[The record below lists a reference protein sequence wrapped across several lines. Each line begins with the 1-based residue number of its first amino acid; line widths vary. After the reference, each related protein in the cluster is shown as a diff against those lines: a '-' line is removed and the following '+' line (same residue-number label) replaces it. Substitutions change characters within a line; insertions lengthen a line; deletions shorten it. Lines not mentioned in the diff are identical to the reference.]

1 MEPVESPKR
10 AMARRLRALRLEE
23 WPGVTVTQPQ
33 LASALGVSP
42 PLISAWEN
50 EDRPTLVPTS
60 RLVAVARFF
69 ASPRSLN
76 GKRSRLLEDRDL
88 TTDERVRRDQL
99 QAELMAL
106 HAAAARSPGPTAG
119 PATAPLGGALGGPLR
134 FPVDQDITIVCAPLP
149 PDMREMMP
157 YNDPDE
163 PDYVESWVYAD
174 PDALI
179 ELHGHVRATNP
190 LSQVRIRRAS
200 NLRRDDLTTHL
211 LLIGGVDWNALTR
224 DLLDVLPVPV
234 SQTPREDDE
243 TTDEGGFWVG
253 EGTGRRVVNPVV
265 DVRGER
271 RTLRQDVAHLFRG
284 PNPFNR
290 KRTVT
295 MFNGAFGR
303 GTYGAVRILTDARF
317 RDRNAD
323 YLTQRFAGDTYSILA
338 RVRIVMREV
347 VTPDLTVEE
356 TRLHEWPDA

>member
-1 MEPVESPKR
+1 
-10 AMARRLRALRLEE
+10 MARRLRALRLEE

-33 LASALGVSP
+33 LATALGVSP

-50 EDRPTLVPTS
+50 EDKPTLVPPQ

-69 ASPRSLN
+69 ATPRSLN
-76 GKRSRLLEDRDL
+76 GKRARLLEDRDM
-88 TTDERVRRDQL
+88 TPEERLRRDEL
-99 QAELMAL
+99 QAELMTL
-106 HAAAARSPGPTAG
+106 HDAARTQAPGSLPPPSPLV
-119 PATAPLGGALGGPLR
+119 APLGGPLR
-134 FPVDQDITIVCAPLP
+134 FPFDQDITIVCAPLP
-149 PDMREMMP
+149 PAMRERMP
-157 YNDPDE
+157 YHDPDE

-179 ELHGHVRATNP
+179 ELFGHVRASNP
-190 LSQVRIRRAS
+190 QSQVRIRLAS

-224 DLLDVLPVPV
+224 DLLDKLPVPV

-243 TTDEGGFWVG
+243 ATDEGGFWVG
-253 EGTGRRVVNPVV
+253 EGTDRRVVNPVV
-265 DVRGER
+265 DVRGRR

-303 GTYGAVRILTDARF
+303 GTYGAVRILTDFRF

-323 YLTQRFAGDTYSILA
+323 YLTQRFSDGIYSILA
-338 RVRIVMREV
+338 RVQIVMREV

>member
-1 MEPVESPKR
+1 
-10 AMARRLRALRLEE
+10 MARRLRALRLEE

-33 LASALGVSP
+33 LAAALGVSP

-50 EDRPTLVPTS
+50 EEKPTLVPPQ

-69 ASPRSLN
+69 ASQRSLN
-76 GKRSRLLEDRDL
+76 GKRARLLEDRDM
-88 TTDERVRRDQL
+88 TADERMRRDQL
-99 QAELMAL
+99 QTELMML
-106 HAAAARSPGPTAG
+106 HEAARAQVTGSFPVVAPVAG
-119 PATAPLGGALGGPLR
+119 PLGGPLQ

-149 PDMREMMP
+149 PDMRLQMP

-163 PDYVESWVYAD
+163 PDYVESWIYAD

-179 ELHGHVRATNP
+179 ELHGHVRASNP
-190 LSQVRIRRAS
+190 QSQVRIRRAN

-211 LLIGGVDWNALTR
+211 LLIGGVDWNGLTQN
-224 DLLDVLPVPV
+224 LLDVLPVPV
-234 SQTPREDDE
+234 SQTPREDE
-243 TTDEGGFWVG
+243 EATDEGGFWVG
-253 EGTGRRVVNPVV
+253 EGTARRVVNPVV
-265 DVRGER
+265 DVRGNR
-271 RTLRQDVAHLFRG
+271 RTLREDVAHLFRG

-303 GTYGAVRILTDARF
+303 GTYGAVRILTDFRF

-323 YLTQRFAGDTYSILA
+323 YLTQRFSSGTYSILA
-338 RVRIVMREV
+338 RVQVVMREV

>member
-1 MEPVESPKR
+1 
-10 AMARRLRALRLEE
+10 MARRLRALRLEE

-33 LASALGVSP
+33 LAAALGVSP

-50 EDRPTLVPTS
+50 EDKPTLVPSS

-69 ASPRSLN
+69 ATPRSLN
-76 GKRSRLLEDRDL
+76 GKRSRLLDDRDM
-88 TTDERVRRDQL
+88 TAEERLRRDQL
-99 QAELMAL
+99 QAELMTL
-106 HAAAARSPGPTAG
+106 HDAAKLQG
-119 PATAPLGGALGGPLR
+119 PAPVPAAGSSGMPLGGPLR
-134 FPVDQDITIVCAPLP
+134 FPTDQDITIVCAPLP
-149 PDMREMMP
+149 SEMRERMP
-157 YNDPDE
+157 YHDPDE

-243 TTDEGGFWVG
+243 ATDEGGFWVG
-253 EGTGRRVVNPVV
+253 EGPGRRVVNPVV
-265 DVRGER
+265 DVRGDR

-323 YLTQRFAGDTYSILA
+323 YLTQRFTGDTYSILA

-347 VTPDLTVEE
+347 VTPDLTVED